1 MESSQIQKICREL
14 EVRLAAAE
22 YVLTQIEHKI
32 GAAWEEE
39 GVQPIS
45 PLLGRLADLEHRLSR
60 AQCEIVK
67 LQTRVKAS
75 RIDPGILEDLR
86 QDETW
91 QNPTERMSFD

>member
-14 EVRLAAAE
+14 EVRLASAE
-22 YVLTQIEHKI
+22 YVLTQIEHRI

-45 PLLGRLADLEHRLSR
+45 PLMVRLADLEHRLSR

-67 LQTRVKAS
+67 LQCRVKAS

>member
-1 MESSQIQKICREL
+1 MEPSQVQKICREL
-14 EVRLAAAE
+14 QVRLASAE
-22 YVLTQIEHKI
+22 YVLTQIEHRI

-60 AQCEIVK
+60 AECEIAK
-67 LQTRVKAS
+67 LQTRVKAG

-91 QNPTERMSFD
+91 ENPIERMSFD